1 MKEEQSVQG
10 AFEAALSAI
19 ADGTD
24 EEAMDHVKALNEAAL
39 QVHDRMV
46 QYVNLLLAFIAQEMG
61 EEKIQDAWRYIIER
75 IHKKGVVALKGKS
88 HREVVKVF
96 QGEHLAHG
104 STLSLSEGKD
114 RSTFLIHSCGSGGR
128 LRRDGLEGEE
138 GKFKK
143 PYSWC
148 FGRKGISYYCSHCA
162 IVTEDSPHWDA
173 DFTIEVEYGR
183 QFDQE
188 GKPVEEPCLFKIVRK
203 QKDREGA

>member
-1 MKEEQSVQG
+1 MKEEQSVEG

-19 ADGTD
+19 ADGKD
-24 EEAMDHVKALNEAAL
+24 AEAIDHVKALNNTAL

-46 QYVNLLLAFIAQEMG
+46 QYINLLLAFIAKEMS

-75 IHKKGVVALKGKS
+75 IHKKGVVALKGTS

-104 STLSLSEGKD
+104 STFSLSEGKD
-114 RSTFLIHSCGSGGR
+114 TSTFFIHCCGSGGR

-138 GKFKK
+138 GRFKE
-143 PYSWC
+143 PYSWG

-162 IVTEDSPHWDA
+162 IVTEDSPDWDA
-173 DFTIEVEYGR
+173 DFTIEVEYGK

-188 GKPVEEPCLFKIVRK
+188 GNPVEDPCLFKIV
-203 QKDREGA
+203 QKEKTQEEA